1 VAELQETPE
10 TPANTTNVEPV
21 NFKAESIDFKPKEL
35 AEIERKIAL
44 GELDK
49 LPDGRT
55 ISEVQEA
62 NEAIE
67 KAQRAE
73 REKKVDPVSEKKVEA
88 KAKLTIAE
96 NGVMNTEVNR
106 QK

>member
-1 VAELQETPE
+1 VAETQKIT
-10 TPANTTNVEPV
+10 AASVNATNVEQGK
-21 NFKAESIDFKPKEL
+21 FKAKPIDFKPKEL
-35 AEIERKIAL
+35 AEIERKISL

-62 NEAIE
+62 NELIE

-73 REKKVDPVSEKKVEA
+73 REKQVDPVSEKKVEA
-88 KAKLTIAE
+88 KVKLTIAE
-96 NGVMNTEVNR
+96 NGVMNTE
-106 QK
+106 